1 MQKEDFIMEKKNYAY
16 LTKAGVL
23 KVVENPN
30 TAMEAM
36 GESNIILTDIEC
48 KFGNP
53 VVNGQQIIVYGPE
66 EMKLEAKGGN
76 IDAIPALA
84 ELYKKCMK

>member
-1 MQKEDFIMEKKNYAY
+1 MEKKNYAY
-16 LTKAGVL
+16 LTNAKIL

-48 KFGNP
+48 KFGYP

-66 EMKLEAKGGN
+66 EMKLEANGGK

-84 ELYKKCMK
+84 EHYKKCMK

>member
-1 MQKEDFIMEKKNYAY
+1 MEKKNYAY
-16 LTKAGVL
+16 LTNAKIL

-48 KFGNP
+48 KFGYP

-66 EMKLEAKGGN
+66 EMKLEANGGK

>member
-48 KFGNP
+48 KFGYP

-66 EMKLEAKGGN
+66 EMKLEANGGK

>member
-76 IDAIPALA
+76 IDAIPALT

>member
-1 MQKEDFIMEKKNYAY
+1 MEKKNYAY
-16 LTKAGVL
+16 LTKAKIL
-23 KVVENPN
+23 KVVKNPN
-30 TAMEAM
+30 TAIEAM

-48 KFGNP
+48 ELGHP
-53 VVNGQQIIVYGPE
+53 VVNGEQIIVYSPTL
-66 EMKLEAKGGN
+66 MKLEAKGKE

>member
-16 LTKAGVL
+16 LTNAKIL

-48 KFGNP
+48 KFGYP

-66 EMKLEAKGGN
+66 EMKLEANGGK